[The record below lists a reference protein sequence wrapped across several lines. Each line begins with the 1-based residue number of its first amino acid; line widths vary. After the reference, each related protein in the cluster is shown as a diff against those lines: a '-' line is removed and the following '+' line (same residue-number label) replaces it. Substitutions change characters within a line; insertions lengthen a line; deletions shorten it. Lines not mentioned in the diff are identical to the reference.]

1 MTGNISGPERDES
14 PDVGVPGATAAL
26 LEGSSRSEGRESD
39 GKTRTAGI
47 PFAPTSQAE
56 MASAADPATSP
67 VPISDEEGSIGLSP
81 RRLHPAWILLT
92 AVQSLRGLL
101 LPLAVLVIT
110 GGRDQDG
117 AFLAIAG
124 LLALGSIG
132 LRAASWWM
140 FRYEVSGGELRVRS
154 GLIAR
159 RERSVPLER
168 IQAVDTSESPLQRL
182 FGVVR
187 VKIETAAAG
196 AAGSDVTLEALSHA
210 DAADLRRRLS
220 PQRASRDSGSPIT
233 AASTPLPETAGELIR
248 AITPGELF
256 VAGVTSGRIGP
267 ALALLFGAFQF
278 ADELL
283 PASIWEPLAMEAR
296 GFSLRGILTLLVV
309 VGLGAWLLALASTV
323 LTFGGFE
330 LRRDGD
336 RLHIAY
342 GLLDRRRST
351 IPLARIQAIT
361 MTEGLLRLPFGLAT
375 LRIESAAYGKATAE
389 SGVLFPLLR
398 TSEVLPLLQ
407 RACPTFA
414 ATSIV
419 PDQSRLRPLPR
430 RAMRRYVLS
439 ASGRVGALSAL
450 VCAVAALVPGVP
462 WWTGAPGLLLVLP
475 AALHGLL
482 GYRDAGWAIDAEE
495 RIVVR
500 GRGIERRTTVTLK
513 RRLQHRQMVRGPFKR
528 RARLATLRA
537 AVAASGGGAT
547 WPSFTWTKAT
557 PPISS
562 SGSVEQRRHRPG
574 APQVHDPSGHPGVRG
589 IHHESGVPGRHGP
602 GWLSRSV
609 AYAASQC
616 STK

>member
-1 MTGNISGPERDES
+1 MTNP
-14 PDVGVPGATAAL
+14 AARPVVVTDDTSTI
-26 LEGSSRSEGRESD
+26 G
-39 GKTRTAGI
+39 
-47 PFAPTSQAE
+47 FA
-56 MASAADPATSP
+56 
-67 VPISDEEGSIGLSP
+67 P
-81 RRLHPAWILLT
+81 RRLHPAWIILT
-92 AVQSLRGLL
+92 AIQSLRGLV
-101 LPLAVLVIT
+101 LPLAVLVIS
-110 GGRDQDG
+110 GGRQQDG

-124 LLALGSIG
+124 VLALGSIG

-210 DAADLRRRLS
+210 DASDLRHRLS
-220 PQRASRDSGSPIT
+220 AERFGPGSGSPI
-233 AASTPLPETAGELIR
+233 AGDAKPQEAAGELIR
-248 AITPGELF
+248 TMTPAELF

-283 PASIWEPLAMEAR
+283 PDSIWEPLAMEAR
-296 GFSLRGILTLLVV
+296 GFSLRGLLTLLVV

-330 LRRDGD
+330 LRREGD

-361 MTEGLLRLPFGLAT
+361 MTEGLLRQPFGLAT

-389 SGVLFPLLR
+389 SGVLFPLVR
-398 TSEVLPLLQ
+398 TREAVSLLQ
-407 RACPTFA
+407 RACPAFA
-414 ATSIV
+414 AASID
-419 PDQSRLRPLPR
+419 PGGSRLHPLPR

-439 ASGRVGALSAL
+439 ATGRVAALAAV
-450 VCAVAALVPGVP
+450 VCAVAALVPEIP
-462 WWTGAPGLLLVLP
+462 WWIGVPGLLLALP

-482 GYRDAGWAIDAEE
+482 GYRDAGWAIDSEE

-500 GRGIERRTTVTLK
+500 ERSIGRRTIVTAR
-513 RRLQHRQMVRGPFKR
+513 RRLQHRQVVRGPFQR

-537 AVAASGGGAT
+537 AVASSGGGGHLAL
-547 WPSFTWTKAT
+547 
-557 PPISS
+557 
-562 SGSVEQRRHRPG
+562 
-574 APQVHDPSGHPGVRG
+574 VHLDEGDAFDL
-589 IHHESGVPGRHGP
+589 
-602 GWLSRSV
+602 LSRLGRSSPV
-609 AYAASQC
+609 S
-616 STK
+616 SERTPVP

>member
-1 MTGNISGPERDES
+1 MTGTPHALPDPSPGSEDHGSG
-14 PDVGVPGATAAL
+14 
-26 LEGSSRSEGRESD
+26 
-39 GKTRTAGI
+39 
-47 PFAPTSQAE
+47 AE
-56 MASAADPATSP
+56 MRVSRTPLPSTTPAGTESVTNPVDQPVVVTGDASTMGFA
-67 VPISDEEGSIGLSP
+67 P
-81 RRLHPAWILLT
+81 RRLHPAWIILT
-92 AVQSLRGLL
+92 AIQSLRGLV
-101 LPLAVLVIT
+101 LPLAVLVIS
-110 GGRDQDG
+110 GGRQQDG

-124 LLALGSIG
+124 VLALGSIG

-182 FGVVR
+182 FRVVR

-210 DAADLRRRLS
+210 DASDLRRHLSAERLS
-220 PQRASRDSGSPIT
+220 PRLGSPI
-233 AASTPLPETAGELIR
+233 AGDAKPQSEAAGELIR
-248 AITPGELF
+248 AITPAELF
-256 VAGVTSGRIGP
+256 VAGITSGRIGP

-283 PASIWEPLAMEAR
+283 PDSIWEPLAMEAR
-296 GFSLRGILTLLVV
+296 GFSLRGLLTLLVV

-330 LRRDGD
+330 LRREGD

-361 MTEGLLRLPFGLAT
+361 MTEGLLRQPFGLAT

-389 SGVLFPLLR
+389 SGVLFPLVR
-398 TSEVLPLLQ
+398 TREAASLLQ
-407 RACPTFA
+407 RACPAFA
-414 ATSIV
+414 AASID
-419 PDQSRLRPLPR
+419 PGGSTLHALPR

-439 ASGRVGALSAL
+439 AISRVASLAVV
-450 VCAVAALVPGVP
+450 VCAVAALVPGIP
-462 WWTGAPGLLLVLP
+462 WWIGVPGLLLVLP

-482 GYRDAGWAIDAEE
+482 GYRDAGWAIDSEE

-500 GRGIERRTTVTLK
+500 ERSIGRRTIVTVR
-513 RRLQHRQMVRGPFKR
+513 RRLQHRQVVRGPFQR

-537 AVAASGGGAT
+537 AVASSGGGGHLAL
-547 WPSFTWTKAT
+547 
-557 PPISS
+557 
-562 SGSVEQRRHRPG
+562 
-574 APQVHDPSGHPGVRG
+574 VHMDEGDAFDL
-589 IHHESGVPGRHGP
+589 
-602 GWLSRSV
+602 LSRLGRSSLV
-609 AYAASQC
+609 S
-616 STK
+616 SERPPVP